1 MAVLKQFSVQCEPDA
16 RSSNEQIFGFAW
28 HIFLVFK

>member
-16 RSSNEQIFGFAW
+16 RSSHEQIFGEA
-28 HIFLVFK
+28 HILVFK